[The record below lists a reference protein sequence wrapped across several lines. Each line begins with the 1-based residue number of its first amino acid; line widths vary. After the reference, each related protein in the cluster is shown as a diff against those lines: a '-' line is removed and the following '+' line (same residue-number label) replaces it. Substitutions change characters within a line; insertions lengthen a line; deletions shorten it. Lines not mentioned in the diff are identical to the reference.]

1 MNHGSNLRVKQPWLF
16 RRTFWYVKVSN
27 HFVSLLTCL
36 QGIPEDML
44 KDKLLSRVMRTGGF
58 GSRRGSNYN
67 VPMNV
72 QQATNNRDALAKVCS
87 STASKNLSNYFFA
100 VTV

>member
-1 MNHGSNLRVKQPWLF
+1 
-16 RRTFWYVKVSN
+16 
-27 HFVSLLTCL
+27 
-36 QGIPEDML
+36 ML

-72 QQATNNRDALAKVCS
+72 QQATNNRDALAKVGIVFY
-87 STASKNLSNYFFA
+87 L
-100 VTV
+100 